1 MYDAIISVSGKI
13 LFSCG
18 QHLYPIFIISIQDN
32 HVEQVGL
39 S

>member
-1 MYDAIISVSGKI
+1 MYDAIVSVSGKI

-18 QHLYPIFIISIQDN
+18 QHLYPIFISIQDN